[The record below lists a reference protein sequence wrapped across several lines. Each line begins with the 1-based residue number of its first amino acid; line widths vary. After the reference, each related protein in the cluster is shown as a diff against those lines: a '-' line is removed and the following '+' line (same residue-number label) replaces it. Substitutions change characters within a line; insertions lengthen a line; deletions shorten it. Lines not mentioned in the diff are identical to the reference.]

1 MYSMENGNTIH
12 SGIVILKFGG
22 TSLKSAECWESVAK
36 ILRQRISDGLRPLV
50 VCSAVSQVSN
60 RLEGLFESA
69 LAGFDPGSEVDA
81 LVTRHEKLAMEL
93 GIDLPAEARQELD
106 RLRERL
112 VGISLV
118 REASPR
124 LQAQVL
130 AAGEHLSTRI
140 GAAWLNTQGLPT
152 RWLDVEEWLDAL
164 PADDSDHHQYLS
176 ATCDHSPDPESR
188 ERFQAFP
195 EAVLLTQGFLARAPD
210 GGTALLGRGGSDTS
224 ATSLGAKLGAR
235 HVEIWTD
242 VPGLFTAD
250 PRRVA
255 AATKL
260 DRIGYEEAGE
270 LTTRGAKVLHPRSLA
285 PAREARIPIHVRN
298 TGDPSDEGTIIDAAA
313 DAEETPSVLA
323 ISSRSGMTVLS
334 MDVEG
339 TWQQVGV
346 IADISACFARHQLS
360 IDSIASSQTRVT
372 VSLDPAA
379 HPLDDET
386 LEALMADLREI
397 CRPTLI
403 APATSISVVGRHLRC
418 VLQDMPSLYRALK
431 DEEVHLIS
439 HAAHDHS
446 LTFVVNDER
455 ADRIVGT
462 LHVDLMKARASLNRR
477 ESDSARAAST

>member
-1 MYSMENGNTIH
+1 MKKQKSIP

-22 TSLKSAECWESVAK
+22 TSLKSAERWESVAK
-36 ILRQRISDGLRPLV
+36 ILRQRISDGLRPVV

-60 RLEGLFESA
+60 RLEALFEST
-69 LAGFDPGSEVDA
+69 LDGVDPDPEVDA
-81 LVTRHEKLAMEL
+81 LVARHEALAAEL
-93 GIDLPAEARQELD
+93 GIELPLEARREFD

-112 VGISLV
+112 VGISMT

-130 AAGEHLSTRI
+130 ATGERLSTRI
-140 GAAWLNTQGLPT
+140 GAAWLDAQGLPT
-152 RWLDVEEWLDAL
+152 RWLDVEECLDAL
-164 PADDSDHHQYLS
+164 PALDSDHHQYLS
-176 ATCDHSPDPESR
+176 ANCDYTPDPELC
-188 ERFQAFP
+188 ERLLDFP

-242 VPGLFTAD
+242 VPGLFSAD
-250 PRRVA
+250 PRRVPD
-255 AATKL
+255 ATKL
-260 DRIGYEEAGE
+260 DRVGYEEASE

-298 TGDPSDEGTIIDAAA
+298 TSDPSDVGTIIDADG
-313 DAEETPSVLA
+313 DAEENGRPSVLA
-323 ISSRSGMTVLS
+323 ISSRSGMAVVS

-346 IADISACFARHQLS
+346 IAEISTCFARHRLS

-372 VSLDPAA
+372 ISLDPDA

-386 LEALMADLREI
+386 LDALLTDLREI

-403 APATSISVVGRHLRC
+403 SPATSISVVGRHLRC
-418 VLQDMPSLYRALK
+418 VLQDMPSLYRALE

-462 LHVDLMKARASLNRR
+462 LHADLMKLRASTGLGRTGA
-477 ESDSARAAST
+477 ARTAG

>member
-1 MYSMENGNTIH
+1 MKNQNSIP
-12 SGIVILKFGG
+12 SGIVVLKFGG
-22 TSLKSAECWESVAK
+22 TSLKSADRWEAVAK
-36 ILRQRISDGLRPLV
+36 ILRQRISEGLRPLV

-60 RLEGLFESA
+60 RLEALFESTLSGA
-69 LAGFDPGSEVDA
+69 DPNAEVDA
-81 LVTRHEKLAMEL
+81 LAARHLALTAEL
-93 GIDLPAEARQELD
+93 GIEMPEEARRELD

-124 LQAQVL
+124 LQAQIL
-130 AAGEHLSTRI
+130 ATGERLSTRI
-140 GAAWLNTQGLPT
+140 GAAWLTAQGLPT
-152 RWLDVEEWLDAL
+152 RWLDVEEWLEAL
-164 PADDSDHHQYLS
+164 PAEESDHHQYLS
-176 ATCDHSPDPESR
+176 ASCDHTPDPEIE
-188 ERFQAFP
+188 ERLRSFP

-224 ATSLGAKLGAR
+224 ATSLGAKIAAK

-255 AATKL
+255 DATKL
-260 DRIGYEEAGE
+260 DRVGYEEASE

-285 PAREARIPIHVRN
+285 PARETRIPIHVRN
-298 TGDPSDEGTIIDAAA
+298 TADPADVGTVIEA
-313 DAEETPSVLA
+313 DADGRPSVLA
-323 ISSRSGMTVLS
+323 ISSRSGMAVVS

-346 IADISACFARHQLS
+346 IAEISSCFARHQLS

-386 LEALMADLREI
+386 LESLMGDLREI

-403 APATSISVVGRHLRC
+403 SPATSISVVGRHLRC
-418 VLQDMPSLYRALK
+418 VLHDMPSLYRALG

-446 LTFVVNDER
+446 LTFVVNDAT

-462 LHVDLMKARASLNRR
+462 LHADLMKVRASM
-477 ESDSARAAST
+477 ARGGSEAARGAGA